1 MHTILHRINTID
13 LLEKTPSNFG
23 VEIDIR
29 SNGKSLIL
37 HHEPFEQGELFEEL
51 DKVVSSWDINFKCK
65 GRRFR
70 KSTSKADES
79 I

>member
-29 SNGKSLIL
+29 SNG
-37 HHEPFEQGELFEEL
+37 EEL
-51 DKVVSSWDINFKCK
+51 NSPP
-65 GRRFR
+65 
-70 KSTSKADES
+70 
-79 I
+79 